1 MSVFDDI
8 AEKVASYSAM
18 RRPLDRLAIK
28 DKLTLSTAE
37 KGFIERSRWDPIGV
51 YGVRKEEI
59 SSNIGG
65 AADYEIAE
73 FNYYNLG
80 LATKGWSNTNF
91 RDGVNIRWAKEKLKE
106 IGSEDFTRLFGDKL
120 WNAVKETSIR
130 QNTQSLFSP
139 EDLFYFYAGAIQRLI
154 DPRWEKYN
162 ILAMTNTAG
171 PFSLV
176 DQWRFETLRKMV
188 PDVFEGLVETHDD
201 DNNSGT
207 FSGIF
212 NLGPH
217 SIPAPLDEGYD
228 IFSSGRFDDAAA
240 KIFWYRAFGSS
251 VSVTLSSSGLH
262 KGYSANTVS
271 SSPGYGTTPTE
282 DNLLIGELW
291 PSKDI
296 YGLFDLEMILNLR
309 DDIEANEDLYR
320 DYYSTWEN
328 VAQSFSVKTFMGPGA
343 GLTFEQTLKF
353 WQVFIEKYL
362 EGDIDQALLEQLER
376 EGKEQADLFI
386 FNPDMC
392 EILTEEAVKD
402 PCPPPCVPNPD
413 AITIDWTRAPNE
425 QPFLNEKT
433 CEYWVP
439 ITTEYENV
447 NERPATAI
455 VNEQIEPGMKLI
467 LDFVGKESTEDII
480 LSLFSQITTDYFVDF
495 RTKSKVKVL
504 IKLPFDAAFA
514 LESKEPKTEDETTDS
529 SEFPLNVVLTAK
541 DIRGNGSMLNLVS
554 RAIGN
559 KYSQQYEILRYRGE
573 MSGIPQDIMLKKEGD
588 RIRQFKTA
596 LIDLLKDQNFKFN
609 PTRKKTGVLEAV
621 EIGFKEEFK
630 GIEYVK
636 ANNIGCEA
644 SELGINKE
652 GVVEGGAGWKSFL
665 KKSVVNYPTTLAF
678 MANIPSIYENVT
690 ADSPMVVDLF
700 LKSYFFPRIEETI
713 GQELTMTEEFVD
725 EGGCNTAEMVAN
737 LLKPAAILGSEVA
750 GTALSFPELFFKS
763 TPQKTCLTL
772 EGKKQRD
779 AKYKVLKDVEERWK
793 DAELRELFTG
803 DAVFEDLPHKLD
815 EVNNLKELYS
825 EILNK
830 LGVCGLSALAKGAM
844 SCLLKGLDIEVSM
857 SVLVKSFIKGATDKE
872 MENVF
877 FALHPGLQQ
886 FVRDSVAEITSI
898 PLPWEAGYRPGSYQ
912 AAGVKYSADY
922 SAASGSI
929 ETRLE
934 KSEEKDPEKLKLKT
948 DEEENL
954 KRFRARTKTT
964 IQEQEDKFKSSDP
977 VPSGELD
984 ADGNEIMVAPPDRVS
999 AAPGLGPRSFA
1010 GPFAH
1015 AGSVGT
1021 ALDAVQDNA
1030 IEHLKTA
1037 LLKAIAEEIISP
1049 AAIMSL
1055 VDKIPGAELLKGSI
1069 SETLECPFPPL
1080 FSPPLDD
1087 ILKTL
1092 ELDFC
1097 KGHYAITLPVI
1108 RKFKIRPFLGDIKTI
1123 LIEAAEDALE
1133 KLVAKAM
1140 ITILKKILTVS
1151 LNASCEVLR
1160 DAAATANAIAG
1171 GSEFREIVAENI
1183 CGDSLNDEELN
1194 ASLNKLNESLGS
1206 LGLPGAPKPTDQ
1218 DMGDF
1223 MDGVSAILN
1232 QQELLELLEGEP
1244 TPQAVAYVRQIVN
1257 GIPNLAIALP
1267 TDDHIRNLFA
1277 GMGRVFDRRKIRDRI
1292 KSTSYKPISPS
1303 VCASPEHLIMFND
1316 IRCSILAE
1324 KGVTPEQCEEQLENL
1339 KDRALLDFEDLADVL
1354 NQNYFGDLDIL
1365 GDPTCPGS
1373 GIYPSEDPETKKQTQ
1388 EMFSSTDAAINSVF
1402 MTELLTRRGMLNMIL
1417 ADTNGAG
1424 FKRHNEFWVSLFGQ
1438 SLSEDLGILGFY
1450 ADYQTTDPTAPATP
1464 LYGLLQEDGHAV
1476 GIYPDKVAPYLQ
1488 EILAGTLNVDF
1499 ELSEDPNLS
1508 LKFDN
1513 WDTDF
1518 VAPRFVKVDYNYQK
1532 DNDTIINIKI
1542 YSEDDKFGPPLEF
1555 DAVQSYDPD
1564 TLENIIN
1571 LEGSSPNA
1579 PYRPLDTTNQAY
1591 IFGNLLVSSWSPYT
1605 TNQSSDR
1612 NSFFS
1617 KGLYEYLTT
1626 KIIEKFAFKISENV
1640 RTFNFGYDPNAEAK
1654 VVELNHEEYG
1664 GTEKNPAFYVEPPKY
1679 SGWLGLYDKIIP
1691 EIEDC
1696 DRKPILNFDSISKQ
1710 TSEYNDKLKDD
1721 PRLQI
1726 PAACAIDSERPF
1738 DRIMPR
1744 ESLAGTDGAIRS
1756 TVRLYVMETFL
1767 KGLPSF
1773 SLFDPKFPQVYN
1785 DTLSGYIAEKMKTGL
1800 LNTGLNFKKKKS
1812 RKIYYYKFLEEVV
1825 QNFGKKVDIGDIVP
1839 NAAQIS
1845 AMESINNL
1853 QEKWRKPPR
1862 KPRITYPKR
1871 LRDKWTSQVAH
1882 VEPSCLILLN
1892 HYISEQI
1899 EEVGKLFSDSLKPS
1913 IPNLESWIFGSPD
1926 WMVAGAI
1933 SGGGPMDVATNPLD
1947 PLDPTTVA
1955 ILALE
1960 PGYTI
1965 SIGSSEPYAEGYFP
1979 FILEKY
1985 IKVIPQGNF
1994 LGFGSG
2000 PQIFGLQWWKD
2011 YLAAAGSTTEGQP
2024 IIDNYGE
2031 MSYGLRISM
2040 VMPQSMEG
2048 HINAADFDAS
2058 ISWEQVN
2065 QIKSLKFGDD
2075 TNRRYVVP
2083 VATAEVPINGN
2094 LNLTSGLV
2102 DQYDINCMISELINT
2117 PEYKTLFNYC
2127 LPLQSLL
2134 SLVTIYTIETFLLSI
2149 GSEWDKPGGAKGSQF
2164 KRWDKEANF
2173 KKTKKNLR
2181 RLFEGYYHSRDA
2193 NYEDEEEDTNEE
2205 KTRKKIK
2212 VKRNIPTDKDIA
2224 WWKRRLEV
2232 PKPTEEC
2239 E

>member
-1 MSVFDDI
+1 
-8 AEKVASYSAM
+8 
-18 RRPLDRLAIK
+18 
-28 DKLTLSTAE
+28 
-37 KGFIERSRWDPIGV
+37 
-51 YGVRKEEI
+51 
-59 SSNIGG
+59 
-65 AADYEIAE
+65 
-73 FNYYNLG
+73 
-80 LATKGWSNTNF
+80 
-91 RDGVNIRWAKEKLKE
+91 
-106 IGSEDFTRLFGDKL
+106 
-120 WNAVKETSIR
+120 
-130 QNTQSLFSP
+130 
-139 EDLFYFYAGAIQRLI
+139 
-154 DPRWEKYN
+154 
-162 ILAMTNTAG
+162 
-171 PFSLV
+171 
-176 DQWRFETLRKMV
+176 
-188 PDVFEGLVETHDD
+188 
-201 DNNSGT
+201 
-207 FSGIF
+207 
-212 NLGPH
+212 
-217 SIPAPLDEGYD
+217 
-228 IFSSGRFDDAAA
+228 
-240 KIFWYRAFGSS
+240 
-251 VSVTLSSSGLH
+251 
-262 KGYSANTVS
+262 
-271 SSPGYGTTPTE
+271 
-282 DNLLIGELW
+282 
-291 PSKDI
+291 
-296 YGLFDLEMILNLR
+296 
-309 DDIEANEDLYR
+309 
-320 DYYSTWEN
+320 
-328 VAQSFSVKTFMGPGA
+328 
-343 GLTFEQTLKF
+343 
-353 WQVFIEKYL
+353 
-362 EGDIDQALLEQLER
+362 
-376 EGKEQADLFI
+376 
-386 FNPDMC
+386 
-392 EILTEEAVKD
+392 
-402 PCPPPCVPNPD
+402 
-413 AITIDWTRAPNE
+413 
-425 QPFLNEKT
+425 
-433 CEYWVP
+433 
-439 ITTEYENV
+439 
-447 NERPATAI
+447 
-455 VNEQIEPGMKLI
+455 
-467 LDFVGKESTEDII
+467 
-480 LSLFSQITTDYFVDF
+480 
-495 RTKSKVKVL
+495 
-504 IKLPFDAAFA
+504 
-514 LESKEPKTEDETTDS
+514 
-529 SEFPLNVVLTAK
+529 
-541 DIRGNGSMLNLVS
+541 
-554 RAIGN
+554 
-559 KYSQQYEILRYRGE
+559 
-573 MSGIPQDIMLKKEGD
+573 
-588 RIRQFKTA
+588 
-596 LIDLLKDQNFKFN
+596 
-609 PTRKKTGVLEAV
+609 
-621 EIGFKEEFK
+621 
-630 GIEYVK
+630 
-636 ANNIGCEA
+636 
-644 SELGINKE
+644 
-652 GVVEGGAGWKSFL
+652 
-665 KKSVVNYPTTLAF
+665 
-678 MANIPSIYENVT
+678 
-690 ADSPMVVDLF
+690 
-700 LKSYFFPRIEETI
+700 
-713 GQELTMTEEFVD
+713 
-725 EGGCNTAEMVAN
+725 
-737 LLKPAAILGSEVA
+737 
-750 GTALSFPELFFKS
+750 
-763 TPQKTCLTL
+763 
-772 EGKKQRD
+772 
-779 AKYKVLKDVEERWK
+779 
-793 DAELRELFTG
+793 
-803 DAVFEDLPHKLD
+803 
-815 EVNNLKELYS
+815 
-825 EILNK
+825 
-830 LGVCGLSALAKGAM
+830 
-844 SCLLKGLDIEVSM
+844 
-857 SVLVKSFIKGATDKE
+857 
-872 MENVF
+872 
-877 FALHPGLQQ
+877 LQQ
-886 FVRDSVAEITSI
+886 FVRNAVAEITSI

-922 SAASGSI
+922 SSASGSI

-954 KRFRARTKTT
+954 KNFRARTKTT

-1037 LLKAIAEEIISP
+1037 LLKAIAEELISP

-1055 VDKIPGAELLKGSI
+1055 VDKIPGADLLKNSI

-1108 RKFKIRPFLGDIKTI
+1108 RKLKIRPFLGDIKTI

-1140 ITILKKILTVS
+1140 IMILKKILTVS
-1151 LNASCEVLR
+1151 LNASCEVLK
-1160 DAAATANAIAG
+1160 DAAAITKALAG
-1171 GSEFREIVAENI
+1171 GADFREIVADNI

-1206 LGLPGAPKPTDQ
+1206 LGLPGVPKPTDQ

-1257 GIPNLAIALP
+1257 GIHNLAVALP

-1292 KSTSYKPISPS
+1292 KPTSFKPISPS

-1324 KGVTPEQCEEQLENL
+1324 KGMTPEQCEEQLENL
-1339 KDRALLDFEDLADVL
+1339 KDRAMLDFEDLADIL

-1373 GIYPSEDPETKKQTQ
+1373 GIYPGADPETKKQTQ
-1388 EMFSSTDAAINSVF
+1388 EMFSSNDDAINSVF

-1417 ADTNGAG
+1417 ADTNGKG
-1424 FKRHNEFWVSLFGQ
+1424 FKRHNEFWVSMFGQ
-1438 SLSEDLGILGFY
+1438 PDASDLGFFDFYVNSEGDGPTSDAVLVNKIPGFS
-1450 ADYQTTDPTAPATP
+1450 TT
-1464 LYGLLQEDGHAV
+1464 GH
-1476 GIYPDKVAPYLQ
+1476 YPDYVAPYLQ

-1499 ELSEDPNLS
+1499 ELSRDPNLS
-1508 LKFDN
+1508 LNFDN
-1513 WDTDF
+1513 WEKDNN
-1518 VAPRFVKVDYNYQK
+1518 APGYVKVDYNYQK

-1555 DAVQSYDPD
+1555 DAVQSYDTD

-1571 LEGSSPNA
+1571 LGGSSPNA
-1579 PYRPLDTTNQAY
+1579 SYRPLDTTNQAY
-1591 IFGNLLVSSWSPYT
+1591 IFGNFLVSSWSPYT
-1605 TNQSSDR
+1605 TNQISDR

-1617 KGLYEYLTT
+1617 TTLYEYLTS
-1626 KIIEKFAFKISENV
+1626 KIIEKFALKISENV

-1654 VVELNHEEYG
+1654 VVELSHEEYG

-1679 SGWLGLYDKIIP
+1679 SGWLGLYDNIIP

-1696 DRKPILNFDSISKQ
+1696 DRKPILNFDSVSKQ
-1710 TSEYNDKLKDD
+1710 TSEYSDKLKDD

-1726 PAACAIDSERPF
+1726 PPACAIDTEKPF

-1825 QNFGKKVDIGDIVP
+1825 QNFGKKVDIGDIIP

-1892 HYISEQI
+1892 YYISEQI

-1947 PLDPTTVA
+1947 PADPTTAA

-1960 PGYTI
+1960 RGYTI

-2011 YLAAAGSTTEGQP
+2011 YLAAAGSATEGQP

-2031 MSYGLRISM
+2031 LSYGLRISM

-2048 HINAADFDAS
+2048 STNADDFDAS
-2058 ISWEQVN
+2058 ISWEQAN

-2083 VATAEVPINGN
+2083 VATAEVPIGGN
-2094 LNLTSGLV
+2094 LNLTSGLI

-2134 SLVTIYTIETFLLSI
+2134 SLVTIYTMETFLLSI
-2149 GSEWDKPGGAKGSQF
+2149 GEEWDKPGGAKGSQF

-2193 NYEDEEEDTNEE
+2193 NYEDEEEDTNGE

-2224 WWKRRLEV
+2224 WWKKRLEV